1 MPRRLQQQTTRRPN
15 WNFRSKKLE
24 MLLGALDLALE
35 ELTTAS
41 VVMMTPMLLKI
52 NLISYPSVSTSH
64 TCGIILWAG
73 FLEEA
78 KNEVDKLHEH

>member
-1 MPRRLQQQTTRRPN
+1 
-15 WNFRSKKLE
+15 
-24 MLLGALDLALE
+24 LE

-41 VVMMTPMLLKI
+41 VVMMTTILLKI

-64 TCGIILWAG
+64 TFGIILWAG

-78 KNEVDKLHEH
+78 KNEMDKLHEH